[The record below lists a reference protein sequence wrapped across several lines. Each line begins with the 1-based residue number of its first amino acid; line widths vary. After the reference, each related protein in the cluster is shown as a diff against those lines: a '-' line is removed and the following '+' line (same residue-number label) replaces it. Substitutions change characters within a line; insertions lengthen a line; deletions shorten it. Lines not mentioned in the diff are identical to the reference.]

1 VDAQIVIWDT
11 AEGKPKCKLPNAHL
25 AGAVTSLVF
34 LDGTTLLSAGMDATI
49 KTWTIA

>member
-1 VDAQIVIWDT
+1 VCSSD
-11 AEGKPKCKLPNAHL
+11 LAHL